1 MSDPRKPAL
10 SILSAFLIF
19 ASSFWTSEVLAQS
32 GCEGCSGSYQ
42 GSLDAD
48 AAREKCPEGDEV
60 WCYQRYMAAQSKFTS
75 CLNRGCDTGMP
86 TGNDPQG
93 SGSGEGSGGADG
105 VGDSGSVP
113 DPDSDGDGVPDRAD
127 TCSGTTAGLIVDEK
141 GCPAKMELTI
151 STDAWNDKNELIES
165 YAPGARVNVSGT
177 VKDAR
182 GNPIPGASLLIE
194 LEGAG
199 LSTMAG
205 TIVDSAYYRSSIDL
219 PLEIKQGTYTLTAT
233 ASKDGYADVSK
244 STTIVVTGLEFFVRI
259 DSPVNAPIG
268 ESTAWK
274 ISVLDREYQHF
285 SDAQLR
291 IVVTHLDSGKS
302 TTYSALSQRDWGHST
317 VTPDYIWKFTWLE
330 QHQGNWQIEVTAT
343 KKGFLAHYRKKLF
356 TVGAHIVELEDL
368 SRDVSCSPYC
378 STHCEPDQVIIDNPS
393 WDTTD
398 CYVKGECSLGHPVR
412 YEWTADAGSISRPT
426 SDSTRWKPPEAP
438 GSYKVTARVICTED
452 PAVLAGKSMP
462 VEAVTDAQFNKA
474 AYHGKIEM
482 RGFDK
487 VKVEKVEGDWA
498 EGMIPGVEEA
508 LEDDELKAGQ
518 WLEGDDWTIYTD
530 EKTKVTLGVYKKG
543 EKVGEV
549 LVDGDGFY
557 RLKSLRRS
565 TFGWLNSSSSPY
577 TIFIDVVP
585 DRRYKEIDFSVSTGT
600 CTASDR
606 GTKYFVAFDENTAMN
621 TIGVLE
627 GEVEVT
633 PLLFEAAPKVVT
645 AHQWTTVD
653 EVVFGS
659 TREMTQRQIGELEEI
674 FAESADGPATEVVSK
689 PPGDQRQT
697 GGFHFID
704 DFSGDLE
711 EIAANWNVDDLYVE
725 LDNGRLFF
733 EPDDEVWDLK
743 LYRRIPLQG
752 IVVEFD
758 GWTEGQGLHIVF
770 SNDRG
775 DKFNASLGSGK
786 YAGISLFSGNTAV
799 ATVRGPAFEAGVWS
813 RFKLTQ
819 RDGVVEVSVD
829 GKPVISGEAPGWMK
843 GDGRLSISA
852 NGRPAK
858 VDNVKIYELR

>member
-1 MSDPRKPAL
+1 MSDPRKKAL
-10 SILSAFLIF
+10 SILPAFLIF
-19 ASSFWTSEVLAQS
+19 ASSLWTSEVLAQS
-32 GCEGCSGSYQ
+32 GCEGCSDSYQ
-42 GSLDAD
+42 ASLKAD
-48 AAREKCPEGDEV
+48 EARKKCPEGDEA
-60 WCYQRYMAAQSKFTS
+60 WCGQRYMAAQNKFTN
-75 CLNRGCDTGMP
+75 CLNRGCDTGIP
-86 TGNDPQG
+86 TGNQPQG

-105 VGDSGSVP
+105 VADSGSVP

-127 TCSGTTAGLIVDEK
+127 TCRGTTAGLVVDDK

-165 YAPGARVNVSGT
+165 YDPGARVNVSGT
-177 VKDAR
+177 VKDAG

-205 TIVDSAYYRSSIDL
+205 TIVDSAYYRSYIDL

-233 ASKDGYADVSK
+233 ASKDGYADVRK

-268 ESTAWK
+268 ESTAWR
-274 ISVLDREYQHF
+274 ISVLDKDYQHF

-302 TTYSALSQRDWGHST
+302 TTYSALSQEDWGHST
-317 VTPDYIWKFTWLE
+317 FTPDYIWKFTWLE

-368 SRDVSCSPYC
+368 LRERRCWPYC
-378 STHCEPDQVIIDNPS
+378 NTHCERDEVIIDNPR

-412 YEWTADAGSISRPT
+412 YEWSTDAGSLSRPT
-426 SDSTRWKPPEAP
+426 SDSTQWKPPDVP

-452 PAVLAGKSMP
+452 PTVLAGKTLSI
-462 VEAVTDAQFNKA
+462 EGVTDAQFRKE
-474 AYHGKIEM
+474 AYVGEIEM

-487 VKVEKVEGDWA
+487 VKVETVEGDWA
-498 EGMIPGVEEA
+498 EGTIPGVEEA

-518 WLEGDDWTIYTD
+518 WLEGDDWTIFTD

-543 EKVGEV
+543 KKVGEV

-557 RLKSLRRS
+557 KLKSLRRS
-565 TFGWLNSSSSPY
+565 TFGWSDTSSSPY
-577 TIFIDVVP
+577 TILINEVP
-585 DRRYKEIDFSVSTGT
+585 DRRYKEVDLGVSTPT
-600 CTASDR
+600 CTVSVR
-606 GTKYFVAFDENTAMN
+606 GTKFFVAFDDATNES

-627 GEVEVT
+627 GAVEVT

-645 AHQWTTVD
+645 ARQWTTVD

-659 TREMTQRQIGELEEI
+659 TREMTQKQIGDLEEI
-674 FAESADGPATEVVSK
+674 FPESADGPATEGVFK

-697 GGFHFID
+697 EGFHFFD
-704 DFSGDLE
+704 DFSDDLE
-711 EIAANWNVDDLYVE
+711 DMAANWNVDDLFVE
-725 LDNGRLFF
+725 LDDGKLFF
-733 EPDDEVWDLK
+733 ETDDDVWALK
-743 LYRRIPLQG
+743 LNRRIPLQK
-752 IVVEFD
+752 IALEFD
-758 GWTEGQGLHIVF
+758 GWTEAQGLHIIF
-770 SNDRG
+770 SNDQG
-775 DKFNASLGSGK
+775 DKFSASLGSGK

-813 RFKLTQ
+813 HFKMTQ
-819 RDGVVEVSVD
+819 KDGVVEVSVD
-829 GKPVISGEAPGWMK
+829 GRPVISGEAPDWMK
-843 GDGRLSISA
+843 GEGHLSISA

-858 VDNVKIYELR
+858 VDNVKINELQ